1 MSCGPTRRDS
11 VPSRPES
18 AKAPPC
24 ELLNLVR
31 HSENITRCPRMADN
45 DISYPYG
52 FWRSSLNSA
61 HFQSSSRST
70 GPGVQYYNSQ
80 SGTDGGLSH
89 DYDASRHCLR
99 FNEPADFNWHTWMQY
114 DLIRAL

>member
-1 MSCGPTRRDS
+1 RRRPKLQRILTTRG
-11 VPSRPES
+11 RPWS
-18 AKAPPC
+18 IS
-24 ELLNLVR
+24 LVQ
-31 HSENITRCPRMADN
+31 HSENMTRCPIMADN
-45 DISYPYG
+45 DVSYPYG
-52 FWRSSLNSA
+52 FWRSPLNSA